1 MLGCRGRTGRSFVPG
16 IMKSGGVQ
24 SSESGFERFFS
35 VTSRIYLRIRMALL

>member
-1 MLGCRGRTGRSFVPG
+1 MLGCRGRTGLSLVPG

-35 VTSRIYLRIRMALL
+35 VISRIYLRIRMVLL